1 MLVGSKQT
9 KKNPLIPWATWKGS
23 KACFTSTSCTR
34 CDLSTCPLGKRLSNG
49 CICVG
54 ISLCGLKN
62 ALKMLEEG
70 KISDIIPRSL
80 CFLEPACQEKPR
92 SEACGFVFSTN
103 LLLQAVTFVP
113 EILDEPFPSLILIQA
128 LCLGRTMQEQ
138 RVHSGKPLCW
148 KLLSASR
155 QTWLVRNLKVFS
167 TQKWSWHSCWKM
179 WVGVTAF
186 LSTTKAHPLDIAFS
200 TGRKVWVGS
209 SSADDQGLS
218 RCFFSPGQLPRKCF
232 FP

>member
-1 MLVGSKQT
+1 MWA
-9 KKNPLIPWATWKGS
+9 KKCSEDAGRGENLRYYSEVIVLLRA
-23 KACFTSTSCTR
+23 
-34 CDLSTCPLGKRLSNG
+34 
-49 CICVG
+49 
-54 ISLCGLKN
+54 SL
-62 ALKMLEEG
+62 
-70 KISDIIPRSL
+70 PRETPVWSMWL
-80 CFLEPACQEKPR
+80 
-92 SEACGFVFSTN
+92 FVFSTN